1 MNKEELLKHIDSQQP
16 IVTVRNREVSVE
28 ELKPVVPQFVADW
41 YEAHKDNFEYNVQ
54 CLCVLCPDQVR
65 QIDTW
70 LDDDSNKPIETLV
83 MMHKFGYEVKKEKLY
98 TVELPNPNGF
108 GLIILRRNEEGK
120 IYISFNIPNLE
131 KWKTDENTQLTE
143 SEIKEDFPWLW
154 QFAEEV
160 PEDE

>member
-1 MNKEELLKHIDSQQP
+1 MNKEELLKHLDSQQP

-70 LDDDSNKPIETLV
+70 FDDDSNKPIETLV

-98 TVELPNPNGF
+98 TVELPNPNSF
-108 GLIILRRNEEGK
+108 ALIILRRNEEGK

-131 KWKTDENTQLTE
+131 KLKTDENTQLTE

-160 PEDE
+160 KEDE